1 MAEAALARWWPSAI
15 GGAMCVTTRPATMKD
30 VAALAGVA
38 IKTVSRVVNGEP
50 NVGVDTRARIE
61 AAIEQLNYR
70 HNAAASFIRR
80 RSARTA
86 SVGLIV
92 EDLANPFAA
101 VLARVVRECAQERQ
115 HLVLI
120 GSSDGVPQRERELV
134 TRFVSRR
141 VDGLV
146 IMPAQ
151 VDGGSATYPHPS
163 KGCQS
168 YLERERARGVPVV
181 FVDRP
186 GRGIEA
192 DTVLSDN
199 ANSMHNAVRHLAEHG
214 HRSIG
219 YIGDRRR
226 LYTAAQRIRGYR
238 AGMRALTGHVDE
250 RYVITDVRTRA
261 EANRAA
267 AALLDLDPPPT
278 ALLCGSDLLTS
289 GALQVLQAR
298 GLRDTV
304 AVVGFDDYNLAE
316 LLAPALTVLD
326 MDIATLGRLAT
337 ERLFQRLAGDVTDYE
352 RLVVPMTLIPRGS
365 GEIPPPALNRLEKVI
380 A

>member
-1 MAEAALARWWPSAI
+1 
-15 GGAMCVTTRPATMKD
+15 MKD

-50 NVGVDTRARIE
+50 DVGVETRARIE

-86 SVGLIV
+86 SIGLIV

-101 VLARVVRECAQERQ
+101 VLARVVQDYAQERQ

-120 GSSDGVPQRERELV
+120 GSSDCVPQRERELV
-134 TRFVSRR
+134 TEFVSRR

-146 IMPAQ
+146 VMPAD
-151 VDGGSATYPHPS
+151 VDE
-163 KGCQS
+163 S

-365 GEIPPPALNRLEKVI
+365 GEIPPPAINGQKVI

>member
-1 MAEAALARWWPSAI
+1 LE
-15 GGAMCVTTRPATMKD
+15 
-30 VAALAGVA
+30 
-38 IKTVSRVVNGEP
+38 
-50 NVGVDTRARIE
+50 
-61 AAIEQLNYR
+61 
-70 HNAAASFIRR
+70 RR
-80 RSARTA
+80 
-86 SVGLIV
+86 
-92 EDLANPFAA
+92 
-101 VLARVVRECAQERQ
+101 
-115 HLVLI
+115 HLVMI
-120 GSSDGVPQRERELV
+120 GSSDGEPQRERQLV

-146 IMPAQ
+146 VMPAD
-151 VDGGSATYPHPS
+151 VNGGSATHDDPS
-163 KGCQS
+163 RGCQS
-168 YLERERARGVPVV
+168 YLERERARGVAVV

-199 ANSMHNAVRHLAEHG
+199 ADGMRNAVRHLGERG

-226 LYTAAQRIRGYR
+226 LYTAAQRLRGYR
-238 AGMRALTGHVDE
+238 AGMRALAGHVDE

-261 EANRAA
+261 EAYRAA

-298 GLRDTV
+298 GLRETV
-304 AVVGFDDYNLAE
+304 AVVGFDDHNLAE

-326 MDIATLGRLAT
+326 MDIATLGRLAI
-337 ERLFQRLAGDVTDYE
+337 ERLFQRLAGDVNDYE

-365 GEIPPPALNRLEKVI
+365 GEISPPATNRQERVI